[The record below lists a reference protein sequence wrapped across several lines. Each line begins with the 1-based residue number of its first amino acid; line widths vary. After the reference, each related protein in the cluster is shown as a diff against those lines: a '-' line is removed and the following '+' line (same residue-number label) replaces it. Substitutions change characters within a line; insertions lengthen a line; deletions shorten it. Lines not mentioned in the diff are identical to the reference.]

1 MRDPAKDGP
10 QSEEEDDEAADDE
23 CEEKQDEEK
32 RMKQKMGALDKDSSY
47 FESIDEANP
56 MQ

>member
-1 MRDPAKDGP
+1 MIRHKIKLW
-10 QSEEEDDEAADDE
+10 
-23 CEEKQDEEK
+23 EEKQDEEK